1 MSKPTSR
8 MKRRRF
14 VTLVAM
20 SGAALLTSPLS
31 RAMAAVERAKNPVA
45 GRRRAASPAVRKEIA
60 NQEKSLRDQLKVI
73 REYELPPGSP
83 MAFTFAP
90 RVSNRK
96 RGES

>member
-1 MSKPTSR
+1 MSKPKHG

-20 SGAALLTSPLS
+20 SGAALLTSPLY
-31 RAMAAVERAKNPVA
+31 RAMAAVERARTPVE

-60 NQEKSLRDQLKVI
+60 NQEKSLRDQLNVI
-73 REYELPPGSP
+73 RSYKLPPGSP
-83 MAFTFAP
+83 MAFAFQP
-90 RVSNRK
+90 RVADRK

>member
-1 MSKPTSR
+1 MSKPKHG

-14 VTLVAM
+14 VTLVAV

-31 RAMAAVERAKNPVA
+31 RAMAAVERARKPA
-45 GRRRAASPAVRKEIA
+45 PGTGHAASPAVRKEIA

-73 REYELPPGSP
+73 REYKLPPGSP
-83 MAFTFAP
+83 MAFAFQP
-90 RVSNRK
+90 RMADRK